1 MSEDNL
7 FIRASKQKLRF
18 ATNKGQLSTED
29 LWDLSLED
37 LDRLAVKANSAK
49 ETSTMT
55 FIRKRDAKATENNL
69 RFDIL
74 KFIIDSKL
82 NDQDVAAKRAETIAK
97 KELLKDLL
105 EKKKLESL
113 ASLSEEEIEKK
124 IAELTN

>member
-82 NDQDVAAKRAETIAK
+82 NDQDVAAKRAETIAR
-97 KELLKDLL
+97 KELLKGLL
-105 EKKKLESL
+105 EKKKLED
-113 ASLSEEEIEKK
+113 LSNLSADEIQKK
-124 IAELTN
+124 IEELTN